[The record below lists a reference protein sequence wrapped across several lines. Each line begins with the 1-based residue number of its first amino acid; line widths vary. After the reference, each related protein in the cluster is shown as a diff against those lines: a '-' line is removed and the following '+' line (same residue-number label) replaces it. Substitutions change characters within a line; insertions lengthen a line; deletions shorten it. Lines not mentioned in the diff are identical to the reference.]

1 MAEEVKEIDV
11 IGPAGGR
18 FTVMTEREEALFNQ
32 LVTKYTTH
40 NQFVNISDMQDL
52 ERIIYLE
59 VLSLRY
65 ANWLSTESDYVGE
78 LIDAKQVSSMMKDF
92 SGELRQLKKS
102 VGIDKP
108 SRQRE
113 ASESVSD
120 FIEQL
125 KVRAKEFGI
134 MREEQLTAALT
145 LFNEL
150 IARVTLMDNCTQ
162 TEREEQKCRPE
173 DIFKWLREEAFEEFK
188 EIDEHFMQNSQ
199 RMWIQRM

>member
-1 MAEEVKEIDV
+1 MT
-11 IGPAGGR
+11 GPAGGR
-18 FTVMTEREEALFNQ
+18 FTVMTKGEEKLFNE
-32 LVTKYTTH
+32 LAKKYTDH
-40 NQFVNISDMQDL
+40 NSFVNISDQQDL

-65 ANWLSTESDYVGE
+65 ANWLSTETDYEGE
-78 LIDAKQVSSMMKDF
+78 LIDPKLISAIMKDF

-113 ASESVSD
+113 NSESVSD

-134 MREEQLTAALT
+134 MREEQLTVALT

-150 IARVTLMDNCTQ
+150 KARVTLMDNCNQ
-162 TEREEQKCRPE
+162 KERDEQKCNPE
-173 DIFKWLREEAFEEFK
+173 DIFRWLREEAFPEY
-188 EIDEHFMQNSQ
+188 DEVDEYFINNAQ
-199 RMWIQRM
+199 RFWIRQQ

>member
-1 MAEEVKEIDV
+1 MAQEVREREV
-11 IGPAGGR
+11 TGPAGGK
-18 FTVMTEREEALFNQ
+18 FTVMTDGEELLFNE
-32 LVTKYTTH
+32 LVIKYTTH
-40 NQFVNISDMQDL
+40 NQFVNISDQQDL

-65 ANWLSTESDYVGE
+65 ANWLSTEVDYMGE
-78 LIDAKQVSSMMKDF
+78 LIDAKQVAAMMKDF
-92 SGELRQLKKS
+92 SMELRQLKKS

-120 FIEQL
+120 YIEQL
-125 KVRAKEFGI
+125 KIRAKEFGV
-134 MREEQLTAALT
+134 MREEQLTSALT

-162 TEREEQKCRPE
+162 EEREEQKCRPE
-173 DIFKWLREEAFEEFK
+173 DVFRWLREEAFPEFE
-188 EIDEHFMQNSQ
+188 EIDEYFIANSQ
-199 RMWIQRM
+199 RFWVAKQ